1 VSPIKRYWR
10 STSQFEVDALIG
22 EDVAVAIKSSDKL
35 SEKHLRGL
43 RALKEEG
50 IFKRY
55 ILVCRE
61 RQKRTTED
69 GIEILPWQQFTRL
82 LWDGKLLWWQSGHRI
97 EWELAG
103 TDYTGRVQKSWVFP
117 KADGSDLMGNELAE
131 VKLSGDALAPAGRV
145 QMFGQIH

>member
-10 STSQFEVDALIG
+10 STSQFEVDALFG

-43 RALKEEG
+43 RALKEER

-55 ILVCRE
+55 FLVCHE

-69 GIEILPWQQFTRL
+69 RIEILP
-82 LWDGKLLWWQSGHRI
+82 
-97 EWELAG
+97 
-103 TDYTGRVQKSWVFP
+103 
-117 KADGSDLMGNELAE
+117 
-131 VKLSGDALAPAGRV
+131 
-145 QMFGQIH
+145 